1 MKTRLAA
8 EFPMVDL
15 DGVRLIHPHGWGLVR
30 ASNTQP
36 ALVLRFEARTQEQLN
51 EIQGLVEEMLA
62 AELALQG
69 VQP

>member
-1 MKTRLAA
+1 
-8 EFPMVDL
+8 
-15 DGVRLIHPHGWGLVR
+15 
-30 ASNTQP
+30 
-36 ALVLRFEARTQEQLN
+36 VLRFEARTQEQLN